1 MAKRNGGIIGPANTP
16 TASVAAGVWRLRD
29 AFNSIKNGTWPL
41 TRGVATNSLRFN
53 IGSSDYLS
61 RTMSSTGSS
70 RTTFTFSTWIKLCE
84 LTSNNVIFSSGD
96 SSSFFRV
103 FVGTTSRIGIED
115 FNSVSY
121 NINWSTPT
129 TGILLR
135 DPSAWYHL
143 VVAIDTT
150 QATASN
156 RVKIYLNGSDISSN
170 FTQSNSPSQNA
181 QLQVNNNNTM
191 YFGYSVYQTLYFGG
205 YQSEVHFV
213 NGQQLD
219 ATSFGASNSSGVW
232 YPIAYQGTWGT
243 NGFYLKFANSASLGT
258 DSSGN
263 NNTWTVNNLTS
274 VDQSTDTE
282 LNNFC
287 TINPLDVAP
296 SQTFT
301 DGNLTCSYGATNVS
315 NRSTF
320 ALDTGKWYWEMK
332 VTSITGGGILTG
344 ITDSTQSLSTWV
356 GATTYS
362 YGYYSTNGQKY
373 NNGSGSAYGNSYT
386 NNDII
391 GIAFDAT
398 NGKIYFSK
406 NGTFQNSG
414 NPATDTNPAFT
425 GLTGRLF
432 FPATSGYSGD
442 AISYNFGNPSYSA
455 NGYTD
460 AAGYGNFSYAVP
472 SGYYALCTANLN
484 TYG

>member
-1 MAKRNGGIIGPANTP
+1 M
-16 TASVAAGVWRLRD
+16 
-29 AFNSIKNGTWPL
+29 
-41 TRGVATNSLRFN
+41 
-53 IGSSDYLS
+53 
-61 RTMSSTGSS
+61 
-70 RTTFTFSTWIKLCE
+70 
-84 LTSNNVIFSSGD
+84 IFSSGD

-103 FVGTTSRIGIED
+103 FVGTTSRISIED

-129 TGILLR
+129 TGLLLR

-213 NGQQLD
+213 NGQQLN

-263 NNTWTVNNLTS
+263 GNNFTVNNLTS

-282 LNNFC
+282 LNNFA
-287 TINPLDVAP
+287 TINGAEGITKTL
-296 SQTFT
+296 TE
-301 DGNLTCSYGATNVS
+301 GNLSLTGSD
-315 NRSTF
+315 RSPRGTIGF
-320 ALDTGKWYWEMK
+320 STGKWYWECK
-332 VTSITGGGILTG
+332 LITQIA
-344 ITDSTQSLSTWV
+344 STQVV
-356 GATTYS
+356 GICNESFVPTNDIGIDS
-362 YGYYSTNGQKY
+362 NGWGYIIQSNANNGQAY
-373 NNGSGSAYGNSYT
+373 HSGSVTQYAT
-386 NNDII
+386 FTTNDILN
-391 GIAFDAT
+391 IAVDMDNKA
-398 NGKIYFSK
+398 IYFGK
-406 NGTFQNSG
+406 NGTWQNSG
-414 NPATDTNPAFT
+414 VPTSGASKTGAIYTDLPTSGFVFPAFESSST
-425 GLTGRLF
+425 GVIQ
-432 FPATSGYSGD
+432 A
-442 AISYNFGNPSYSA
+442 NFGNPPYSA

-460 AAGYGNFSYAVP
+460 GAGYGNFSYAVP